1 MYETQVVG
9 GLALSVQLCTAF
21 YALRLNRLFGTNRAG
36 WSLFG
41 AFALM
46 LALHLT
52 EAWGPSTDFHA
63 SGELMTQFVYLI
75 SSALL
80 FIGLVHVGLLFQERL
95 RTEQVIRSSRD
106 QLEERVQERTAQL
119 AESNVSLQVEIAE
132 RTRAEGEI
140 RAVQLR
146 YRELIDSVDC
156 IVFEAA
162 DEDLRFTFVSPQ
174 CERLLGYSSEEWLSR
189 LTWRNLIH
197 PDDYEMVV
205 GACQASLKAKTRATL
220 EFRVRAAD
228 GREVWV
234 RQLTT
239 VTAENGQP
247 PTMRG
252 VLLDITERRGMEL
265 QLRQA
270 QRLESIGRLAGG
282 VAHDFNNILTIIQG
296 HAGCLSMLDQLPGP
310 MRESL
315 DEIQFASE
323 RAAQLTAQLLAFGRR
338 QTVQWQV
345 LDLNQLTENAMKML
359 RRVLGEHIHL
369 RPQLCSGPALIK
381 ADGAMIEQMLMNLVV
396 NAKDA
401 MPKGGEL
408 SVATSTVTLAEEY
421 VAEGVHFPSGAYV
434 CLKVSD
440 TGCGIA
446 PEILPRI
453 FEPFFTTKD
462 VGKGSG
468 LGLAMAYGIVRQH
481 DGWIKAASAPGQG
494 ATFEVH
500 LPASSECPAEPPAQE
515 KAAPSGNGETI
526 LLVEDES
533 ALRKVAA
540 RILSRCGY
548 KVLEAESGVQALG
561 IWQQNPAVIDLLLTD
576 IVMPEGV
583 NGWELAEKLVAERPD
598 LKVLCTS
605 GYVPDTAESNPGI
618 RLLPKPYDSRQLL
631 MAVQEV
637 LAQQRAV

>member
-1 MYETQVVG
+1 MSETQVIG
-9 GLALSVQLCTAF
+9 WLALSVQLGTAI
-21 YALRLNRLFGTNRAG
+21 YALRLNRLFGTDRAG

-46 LALHLT
+46 LALHLA
-52 EAWGPSTDFHA
+52 EAWNPSANFYA
-63 SGELMTQFVYLI
+63 SGDLVAQLVYLV
-75 SSALL
+75 SSTLL
-80 FIGLVHVGLLFQERL
+80 FIGLVHVRLLFQERL

-106 QLEERVQERTAQL
+106 QLEDRVQERTAQL
-119 AESNVSLQVEIAE
+119 AESNASLQVEIAE
-132 RTRAEGEI
+132 RTRAEAEI

-162 DEDLRFTFVSPQ
+162 GEEQRFTFVSPQ
-174 CERLLGYSSEEWLSR
+174 CERLLGYSSEEWLGR
-189 LTWRNLIH
+189 LTWRNLVH
-197 PDDYEMVV
+197 SDDYEMVV
-205 GACQASLKAKTRATL
+205 SACQASLKAKTRSTL
-220 EFRVRAAD
+220 EFRICAAD

-234 RQLTT
+234 RQLAT
-239 VTAENGQP
+239 VIAKEGQAP
-247 PTMRG
+247 AMRG
-252 VLLDITERRGMEL
+252 VLLDITERRDMEL

-270 QRLESIGRLAGG
+270 QKLESIGRLAGG

-296 HAGCLSMLDQLPGP
+296 HAACLSMLDNLPGP

-323 RAAQLTAQLLAFGRR
+323 RAAQLTAQLLAFGSR

-345 LDLNQLTENAMKML
+345 LDLNQLTENAMNML
-359 RRVLGEHIHL
+359 RRILGEDIHL
-369 RPQLCSGPALIK
+369 ASRLCSGPAVIK

-401 MPKGGEL
+401 MPKGGKL
-408 SVATSTVTLAEEY
+408 TVATSTVTLAEEY

-440 TGCGIA
+440 TGRGIA
-446 PEILPRI
+446 PDILPRI

-462 VGKGSG
+462 IGKGTG
-468 LGLAMAYGIVRQH
+468 LGLATAYGIVRQH
-481 DGWIKAASAPGQG
+481 HGWIKAASAPGQG
-494 ATFEVH
+494 ATFEVY
-500 LPASSECPAEPPAQE
+500 LPASSECPAEPLVHAEPA
-515 KAAPSGNGETI
+515 PTGNGETI

-540 RILSRCGY
+540 RILSRGGY
-548 KVLEAESGVQALG
+548 KVIEAESGVRALR
-561 IWQQNPAVIDLLLTD
+561 IWQQNHAIIDLLLTD

-583 NGWELAEKLVAERPD
+583 NGWDLAGQLVAARPD

-605 GYVPDTAESNPGI
+605 GYVPDTAESTPGI

-631 MAVQEV
+631 TAVQEV
-637 LAQQRAV
+637 LAQ